1 MEGYVMSRE
10 RKLFPRPERSWSLFH
25 LANSMRK
32 AVTKRARSV
41 FEVESRL
48 RRTRQP
54 SSKLRISDEICFNG
68 IPFFS
73 PQCKLRSLS
82 LSLSL
87 EGIRDIQSRFVDN
100 FSSNYF

>member
-32 AVTKRARSV
+32 AVTKRASV

-68 IPFFS
+68 IPFSS

-87 EGIRDIQSRFVDN
+87 EGIRDIQSRSVDN